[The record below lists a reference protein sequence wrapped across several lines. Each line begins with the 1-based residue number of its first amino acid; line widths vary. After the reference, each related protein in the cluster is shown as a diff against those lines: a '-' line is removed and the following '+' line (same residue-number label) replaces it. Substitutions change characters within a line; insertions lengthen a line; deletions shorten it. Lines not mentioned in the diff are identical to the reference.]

1 MQADLTDR
9 VRRAVEEGVQA
20 RSAYYASIDLDDLQ
34 KLGAPAG
41 EPLIRRLEA
50 KLGQNLPPS
59 YRAFLLLHNG
69 WQMVDGVTDLLPVED
84 LLGGA
89 KAEKIEAWQRKADK
103 STDPVAAKGV
113 VIGWA
118 DANQTRILLDPSD
131 ATDDGEWRLVQHY
144 KDEEAE
150 YDSFIH
156 WLEESVNEYQE
167 MVESGDMPPPDEDE

>member
-9 VRRAVEEGVQA
+9 VRRAVEDGVRA
-20 RSAYYASIDLDDLQ
+20 RSAYYASIGLDDLQ
-34 KLGAPAG
+34 TLGAPAG
-41 EPLIRRLEA
+41 EQLIRRLETRI
-50 KLGQNLPPS
+50 GQSLPPS

-89 KAEKIEAWQRKADK
+89 KAERIEAWQRQADK
-103 STDPVAAKGV
+103 SADPVAAGGV

-131 ATDDGEWRLVQHY
+131 ATDDGDWRLVQHY
-144 KDEEAE
+144 KDEEGE

-156 WLEESVNEYQE
+156 WLEESVDEYQE
-167 MVESGDMPPPDEDE
+167 LVELGDMPLDEDE